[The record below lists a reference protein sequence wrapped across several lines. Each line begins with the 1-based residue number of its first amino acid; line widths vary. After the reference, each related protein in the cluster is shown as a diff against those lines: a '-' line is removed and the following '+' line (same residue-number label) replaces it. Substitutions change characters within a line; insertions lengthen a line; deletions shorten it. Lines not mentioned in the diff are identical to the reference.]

1 MTTLILCDL
10 GRSSSGWR
18 RALRELRCHAESL
31 RALAEKSRA
40 RDVAE
45 APLGDSATDG
55 SFQLSSMVEDDQWAS
70 PNEPEFSED
79 CSFDFVRGWD

>member
-1 MTTLILCDL
+1 MTTLIVSGLR
-10 GRSSSGWR
+10 RSSIGWR
-18 RALRELRCHAESL
+18 RALQELKCHAESL

-45 APLGDSATDG
+45 APSGGPATDG
-55 SFQLSSMVEDDQWAS
+55 SFQMSSMVEDDQWAT

-79 CSFDFVRGWD
+79 CSFDFMRGWD